1 MMRSAFN
8 KKMSKYILFVFMLF
22 ISCEIVAQNVSPE
35 AQDAELSRKVD
46 SILIKLTATGI
57 TAERRQ
63 DLIRFGYLI
72 QNKGFIHGEQNEYEK
87 SLKLIDEALGIWT
100 AIKDTLKEANNRKFR
115 GLLLGQ
121 LKRFPEAKAEIDYA
135 VKLFSVKKNNSGV
148 AVSQFDLSK
157 VYEVENKLD
166 SALIYSRL
174 ASNYWNFTTDTGRI
188 LINNNQNINLLI
200 KLKEFEKALLIQE
213 KSVKLLIKANLY
225 WQGVIDFYFLSY
237 SLYSD
242 LDNKKEVENFQK
254 RYTEELTRL
263 QQDGII
269 RAKSIYEIVDI

>member
-1 MMRSAFN
+1 
-8 KKMSKYILFVFMLF
+8 MSKYIPFILLLF
-22 ISCEIVAQNVSPE
+22 ISCKIDAQTQAPE
-35 AQDAELSRKVD
+35 AQIADLSRKVD
-46 SILIKLTATGI
+46 SILIKLRTNEI

-63 DLIRFGYLI
+63 DLIKFGYII
-72 QNKGFIHGEQNEYEK
+72 QNTGFTHGEQNEYEK
-87 SLKLIDEALGIWT
+87 SLKLIDNALGIWL

-121 LKRFPEAKAEIDYA
+121 LKRFPEAKAEIDCA

-200 KLKEFEKALLIQE
+200 KLKEFKKALLIQA
-213 KSVKLLIKANLY
+213 KSVELLKKANLH
-225 WQGVIDFYFLSY
+225 WQSVIDFYFLSY
-237 SLYSD
+237 SLYNN

-254 RYTEELTRL
+254 RYAEELTRL
-263 QQDGII
+263 EQDGII